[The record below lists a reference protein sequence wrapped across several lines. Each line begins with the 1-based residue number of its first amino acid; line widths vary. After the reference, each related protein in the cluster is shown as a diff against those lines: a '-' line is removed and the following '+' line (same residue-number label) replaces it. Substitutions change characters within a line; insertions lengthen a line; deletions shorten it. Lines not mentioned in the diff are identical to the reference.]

1 MAEDYYDDDTDELVV
16 YSTVGRTITAERLM
30 TREEMRDHGWGPDH
44 IPTAL
49 VLDDGTVLVP
59 ASDPYEE
66 RSGALIARLPNGKK
80 LLIEQKEERE

>member
-1 MAEDYYDDDTDELVV
+1 MPEDYYDDDTDERVI
-16 YSTVGRTITAERLM
+16 YSTVGRTIVAERLM
-30 TREEMRDHGWGPDH
+30 TREEMRDHGWGPDY

-59 ASDPYEE
+59 ASDPDEE

-80 LLIEQKEERE
+80 VLIEQEGE